1 MSRETVVI
9 VGAGPCGIAAAI
21 ELKRRGI
28 DAVIIE
34 KQNIVDAIYQYPVHQ
49 VFFSSSERLEVGNI
63 PFTSINRKPTRQEA
77 LVYYKRVVEQEDLRI
92 HSYETVDSIEK
103 TSSGFLVSSCT
114 MTGIQKQYTPDYV
127 IIATGYY
134 GQPNKLEIEGGS
146 LPHVSHYF
154 KEAHPYFHRSVA
166 VIGGK
171 NSAVDAALALEKAG
185 AFVTVLYRGASFSEH
200 VKPWILPDFDS
211 LVRQG
216 KIHLLSEADVTAIS
230 EEAVEYTQ
238 YGQKQSVPA
247 DFVFAM
253 TGYHPDHTFLERAG
267 VLNGEAG
274 RPHFNKET
282 METNVSGLYVAG
294 VIAAGDNANE
304 IFIENGRWHGEQIA
318 SHIKEKESWPSSL

>member
-1 MSRETVVI
+1 MNRKTVVI

-21 ELKRRGI
+21 ELKRRGM
-28 DAVIIE
+28 DAVLIE
-34 KQNIVDAIYQYPVHQ
+34 KRNIVDAIYQYPIHQ
-49 VFFSSSERLEVGNI
+49 VFFSTSERLEVGNL

-77 LVYYKRVVEQEDLRI
+77 LVYYKRVVDQENLRI

-103 TSSGFLVSSCT
+103 TQEGFLVSSHT
-114 MTGIQKQYTPDYV
+114 MNGVKKQYEPAYV

-134 GQPNKLEIEGGS
+134 GQPNKLEIEGGN

-154 KEAHPYFHRSVA
+154 KEAHPYYRREVA

-185 AFVTVLYRGASFSEH
+185 AFVTVLYRGSSFSEH
-200 VKPWILPDFDS
+200 VKPWILPDFNA
-211 LVRQG
+211 LVRQD
-216 KIHLLSEADVTAIS
+216 KIRLLSEAVVTSIS
-230 EEAVEYTQ
+230 ENSLEYTQ
-238 YGQKQSVPA
+238 DGQKQSLPA

-253 TGYHPDHTFLERAG
+253 TGYHPDHSFLEQAG
-267 VLNGEAG
+267 VLKGEEG
-274 RPHFNKET
+274 RPYFDQDT
-282 METNVSGLYVAG
+282 METNVPGLYIAG